1 MDIIHAKTFLEIMS
15 TGTFVE
21 AARRLNITQTAVTT
35 RIKNLENQLSC
46 KLFIRNR
53 SGAQLTREGE
63 VFSTYA
69 LTLVQTWQ
77 KAQDQLKL
85 PLNLTESIHI
95 GADIS
100 LWNPIMVEWLEQIT
114 TALPHINVH
123 IEISHT
129 QTLVQQLKANKLDA
143 IVVHIP
149 NYFSGLV
156 VEQIVEEKLVHVR
169 STISSSPY
177 LYIDWGSEFKN
188 QLDSVLP
195 LSHQARLSFNL
206 GPMALKYILKQGG
219 NGYFRT
225 RVIEPHLKSGKLER
239 VLSSP
244 EFSYPIFVIY
254 REDNSK
260 EALPNIIS
268 CLNQSFQHN
277 TAWMI

>member
-1 MDIIHAKTFLEIMS
+1 MDIILAKTFLEIMS

-21 AARRLNITQTAVTT
+21 AARRLHITQTAVTT
-35 RIKNLENQLSC
+35 RIKNLESQLNC

-77 KAQDQLKL
+77 KAQDQLRL
-85 PLNLTESIHI
+85 PMNLTESIHI

-100 LWNPIMVEWLEQIT
+100 LWNPIMIEWLEEIT
-114 TALPHINVH
+114 ATLPNINVH
-123 IEISHT
+123 IEVDKTAGLIKK
-129 QTLVQQLKANKLDA
+129 LKENKLDA
-143 IVVHIP
+143 IVVHLP

-156 VEQIVEEKLVHVR
+156 VEQIVEEKLIHVR

-177 LYIDWGSEFKN
+177 LFIDWGDDFKN

-195 LSHQARLSFNL
+195 LSRQATLSFNL
-206 GPMALKYILKQGG
+206 GPMALKYILKNGG

-225 RVIEPHLKSGKLER
+225 RVVEPHLQSGKLER
-239 VLSSP
+239 VLNSP
-244 EFSYPIFVIY
+244 EFSYPIYVIY
-254 REDNSK
+254 QEDNMK
-260 EALPNIIS
+260 ETLPDVIT
-268 CLNQSFQHN
+268 CLNQSFN
-277 TAWMI
+277 NNNSWLM